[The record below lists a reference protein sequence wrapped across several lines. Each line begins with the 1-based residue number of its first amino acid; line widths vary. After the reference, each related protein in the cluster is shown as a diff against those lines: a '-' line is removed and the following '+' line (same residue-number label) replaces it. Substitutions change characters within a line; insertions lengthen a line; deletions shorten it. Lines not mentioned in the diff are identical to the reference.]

1 MENLLDLLVY
11 SVEIMAILGITI
23 EIIPI
28 KFSPVKWLGNR
39 FNSDIKK
46 ELEDVKKDI
55 KQLKVEAD
63 YREIGTLRNR
73 ISSFDAL
80 CRLDVS
86 HDQLEKHQYITAF
99 KDIDKWDKY
108 HETYKDLNGELR
120 MAIENIQNHYKAAK
134 FDNKDM

>member
-28 KFSPVKWLGNR
+28 KFSPIKWLGNR

-55 KQLKVEAD
+55 KQSKKC
-63 YREIGTLRNR
+63 YK
-73 ISSFDAL
+73 
-80 CRLDVS
+80 
-86 HDQLEKHQYITAF
+86 EK
-99 KDIDKWDKY
+99 
-108 HETYKDLNGELR
+108 
-120 MAIENIQNHYKAAK
+120 NILQI
-134 FDNKDM
+134 FV

>member
-23 EIIPI
+23 EVIPV
-28 KFSPVKWLGNR
+28 KFSPIKWLGNR

-80 CRLDVS
+80 CRLDVN

-120 MAIENIQNHYKAAK
+120 MAIENIQNHYKEAK

>member
-11 SVEIMAILGITI
+11 AVKIMAILGITI

-28 KFSPVKWLGNR
+28 KFSPIKWLGNR

-80 CRLDVS
+80 CRLDVN

-120 MAIENIQNHYKAAK
+120 MAIENIQNHYKEAK

>member
-1 MENLLDLLVY
+1 METLLDLLVY

-23 EIIPI
+23 EVIPI
-28 KFSPVKWLGNR
+28 KFSPIKWLGNR

-80 CRLDVS
+80 CRLDVN

-120 MAIENIQNHYKAAK
+120 MAIENIQNHYKEAK

>member
-23 EIIPI
+23 EVIPI
-28 KFSPVKWLGNR
+28 KFSPIKWLGNR

-80 CRLDVS
+80 CRLDVN

-120 MAIENIQNHYKAAK
+120 MAIENIQNHYKEAK

>member
-1 MENLLDLLVY
+1 MEKLLDLLVY

-23 EIIPI
+23 EVIPI
-28 KFSPVKWLGNR
+28 KFSPIKWLGNR
-39 FNSDIKK
+39 FNSNIKK

-73 ISSFDAL
+73 LSSFDAL
-80 CRLDVS
+80 CRLHVN

-120 MAIENIQNHYKAAK
+120 MAIENIQNHYKEAK

>member
-23 EIIPI
+23 EVIPI
-28 KFSPVKWLGNR
+28 KFSPIKWLGNR

-80 CRLDVS
+80 CRLDVN
-86 HDQLEKHQYITAF
+86 HDQLEKHQYVTAF

-120 MAIENIQNHYKAAK
+120 MAIENIQNHYKEAK

>member
-28 KFSPVKWLGNR
+28 KFSPIKWLGNR

-80 CRLDVS
+80 CRLDVN
-86 HDQLEKHQYITAF
+86 HDQLEKHQYITVF

-120 MAIENIQNHYKAAK
+120 MAIENIQNHYKEAK

>member
-1 MENLLDLLVY
+1 MEKLLDLLVY

-23 EIIPI
+23 EVIPI
-28 KFSPVKWLGNR
+28 KFSPIKWLGNR

-80 CRLDVS
+80 CRLDVN

>member
-1 MENLLDLLVY
+1 MKNLLDLLVY
-11 SVEIMAILGITI
+11 FVEIMAILGITI
-23 EIIPI
+23 EVIPI
-28 KFSPVKWLGNR
+28 KFSPIKWLGNR

-55 KQLKVEAD
+55 KQLKIEAD

-80 CRLDVS
+80 CRLDVN
-86 HDQLEKHQYITAF
+86 HNQLEKHQYITAF

-120 MAIENIQNHYKAAK
+120 MAIENIQNHYKEAK
-134 FDNKDM
+134 FDNKDV

>member
-28 KFSPVKWLGNR
+28 KFSPIKWLGNR

-80 CRLDVS
+80 CRLDVN

-120 MAIENIQNHYKAAK
+120 MAIENIQNHYKEAK